1 MQQHTVILKKEQHRE
16 QDVLSIYMPQNA
28 ELNAIVKKLG
38 AHYSTTKRMWWLP
51 WNSYVGYSS
60 SMAFK
65 GKAWVDYSQ
74 LPKAIKM
81 VAKRDLEKNTTTA
94 ITTKG
99 KEKKALLAA
108 PTEYVQKLKRKRYSK
123 STIDTYTYMFRDFIS
138 HFPKIELEQL
148 GEPEIRQYI
157 DFLVHTRKVAQST
170 QNQAINAIKFY
181 YEQVLGQQNTKYV
194 FDRPR
199 KEHKLPVVL
208 SKQEVKAILNA
219 HINVKHRS
227 MLTLVYS
234 AGLRSGEL
242 LNLHISDIDSTR
254 MMIHLRGAKGKKDRY
269 TILSKTA
276 LSLLREY
283 FKLYRPSK
291 WLFEGQG
298 GEKYSATSLRSIF
311 HKGVALA
318 RINKKVR
325 LHDLRH
331 SFATHLLEAGTD
343 LRYIQ
348 TLLGHNSSKTT
359 EIYTHVSEQHI
370 GLIVSPLDN

>member
-1 MQQHTVILKKEQHRE
+1 MQQHTVVLKKEQHKD
-16 QDVLSIYMPQNA
+16 QDILSMYMPKNA

-74 LPKAIKM
+74 LPKM
-81 VAKRDLEKNTTTA
+81 VKRDSEKNTTTA
-94 ITTKG
+94 ITSKR
-99 KEKKALLAA
+99 KDKKALPAA
-108 PTEYVQKLKRKRYSK
+108 PIEYVQKLKRKRYSK
-123 STIDTYTYMFRDFIS
+123 NTIDTYTYMFRDFIS
-138 HFPKIELEQL
+138 HFPNTEPEQL
-148 GEPEIRQYI
+148 AEPEIRQYI
-157 DFLVHTRKVAQST
+157 DFLIHTRKVAQST

-208 SKQEVKAILNA
+208 NKEEVKAILNA
-219 HINVKHRS
+219 NQNIKHRS

-234 AGLRSGEL
+234 SGLRSGEL
-242 LNLHISDIDSTR
+242 LNLAISDIDSNR
-254 MMIHLRGAKGKKDRY
+254 MMIHIKGAKGKKDRY
-269 TILSKTA
+269 SILSKTA

-283 FKLYRPSK
+283 FKQYRPKK
-291 WLFEGQG
+291 WLFEGQSG
-298 GEKYSATSLRSIF
+298 DQYSATSLRSVF

-318 RINKKVR
+318 KIKKKVR

-331 SFATHLLEAGTD
+331 SFATHLLESGTD

-348 TLLGHNSSKTT
+348 TLLGHSSSKTT
-359 EIYTHVSEQHI
+359 EIYTHVSERHI